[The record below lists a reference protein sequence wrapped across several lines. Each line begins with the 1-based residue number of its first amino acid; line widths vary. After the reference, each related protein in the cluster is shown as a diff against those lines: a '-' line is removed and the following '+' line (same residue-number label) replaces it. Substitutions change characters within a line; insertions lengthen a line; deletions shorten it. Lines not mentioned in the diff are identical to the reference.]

1 MRMRG
6 SGENGV
12 TQPPGLCY
20 GNSGLPDQQSRTRPS
35 SPASVRSRLLQCPRP
50 SPRRRLLP
58 EFHLRRGCGSRP
70 LTSEGLSSDPLTSSA
85 EGLTEPRP
93 VPAAPRSGRG
103 TVLLPTPGA
112 CGRVPAR
119 PRKSSG
125 GRAAAAAFQGWWQSA
140 TRTWPRASPPTT
152 PSQHRRAWPFSGG
165 CWHLCPWGAAPPLP
179 CVLPAGE
186 PPLPWGPVARRPTG
200 LESAPEDPPLPP
212 EPRQVPSRSPVYRV
226 LMAFKPCP
234 FSLFSS
240 VPAAVSTF
248 PLSLQL
254 LLGGCFSRV
263 QPPASP
269 SSLRLQKRLPA
280 LRRFLS
286 PVHLSLPRTC

>member
-6 SGENGV
+6 SGKNGV
-12 TQPPGLCY
+12 TQPPGLSS

-50 SPRRRLLP
+50 SPRRRLPP
-58 EFHLRRGCGSRP
+58 EFRLRRGCGSRP

-125 GRAAAAAFQGWWQSA
+125 GRAAAAAAFQGWWQSA
-140 TRTWPRASPPTT
+140 TRTWPRASPATT
-152 PSQHRRAWPFSGG
+152 PSQHQPFSVAGPASQRG
-165 CWHLCPWGAAPPLP
+165 RSPGAAGTFARGGPPRL
-179 CVLPAGE
+179 CQMSSRQGNRLSRG
-186 PPLPWGPVARRPTG
+186 ARRPTG
-200 LESAPEDPPLPP
+200 LDSAPEDPPLPP
-212 EPRQVPSRSPVYRV
+212 EPRQT
-226 LMAFKPCP
+226 PCRCP
-234 FSLFSS
+234 G
-240 VPAAVSTF
+240 T
-248 PLSLQL
+248 
-254 LLGGCFSRV
+254 LGTLCTIREAPGV
-263 QPPASP
+263 
-269 SSLRLQKRLPA
+269 
-280 LRRFLS
+280 
-286 PVHLSLPRTC
+286 